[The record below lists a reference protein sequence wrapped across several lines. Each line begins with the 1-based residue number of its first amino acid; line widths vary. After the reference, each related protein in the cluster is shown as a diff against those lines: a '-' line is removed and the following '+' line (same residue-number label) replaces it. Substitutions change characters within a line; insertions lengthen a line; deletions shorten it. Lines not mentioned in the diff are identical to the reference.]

1 MDFNSQRGFIVASDY
16 MLDSAFIV
24 ANVPYNSPGFPSYR
38 CDDRLISFGAS
49 PLHGGGGVDSIFNVA
64 LAANSL
70 TPVGEPVGFVPS
82 GIYPIWFR
90 TGSRP
95 TPVES
100 LPLPLPTT
108 VELAQNFP
116 NPFNPSTMITYSLPE
131 TMPVRVTIHDAMGR
145 TVKTL
150 ASETA
155 AAGRHS
161 ARWDGTDERG
171 QSCPSGVYLL
181 RLAAGSNTLSRTMIM
196 VK

>member
-1 MDFNSQRGFIVASDY
+1 MVTATSQAVQG
-16 MLDSAFIV
+16 
-24 ANVPYNSPGFPSYR
+24 
-38 CDDRLISFGAS
+38 
-49 PLHGGGGVDSIFNVA
+49 
-64 LAANSL
+64 
-70 TPVGEPVGFVPS
+70 T
-82 GIYPIWFR
+82 
-90 TGSRP
+90 
-95 TPVES
+95 
-100 LPLPLPTT
+100 
-108 VELAQNFP
+108 
-116 NPFNPSTMITYSLPE
+116 
-131 TMPVRVTIHDAMGR
+131 